1 MRIIKK
7 IKYPLTIL
15 LIIIISVY
23 FIYLKSRL
31 NNQKYTE
38 SQSNSE
44 EIFIEEQVKDNKEN
58 EEVCTIDIK
67 GAIKNPN
74 VYQMPCNSNVN
85 DAIKIA
91 GGITANAD
99 TSVINLA
106 KKISNEMVI
115 IIYTKDEVK
124 NSNIVDTV
132 IKVVEK
138 ECVCPNIQ
146 NDGCLNTEIKRNIG
160 ESNLVNINTATQ
172 SQLEELPGIVSSKA
186 KAIIEYREKNGKFET
201 IEDLQKVEGIGIKMY
216 EAVKEYITT

>member
-172 SQLEELPGIVSSKA
+172 SQLEELPGIGSSKA

>member
-172 SQLEELPGIVSSKA
+172 SQLEELPGIGSSKA

-201 IEDLQKVEGIGIKMY
+201 IEDLQKVEGIGIWN
-216 EAVKEYITT
+216 